1 MQYIMF
7 TYPNCT
13 QCEAL
18 KTYMNANS
26 YKVQEYNLI
35 QKDSKMKI
43 REFLDVLK
51 RDDKGGIVIPT
62 LIVLN
67 DGDIET
73 VLNTRE
79 EFEAWSRSKD

>member
-1 MQYIMF
+1 MQYILF
-7 TYPNCT
+7 TYPNCPK
-13 QCEAL
+13 CDAL
-18 KTYMNANS
+18 KTHLMSNG
-26 YKVQEYNLI
+26 YKSQEYNLT

-51 RDDKGGIVIPT
+51 RDEKGGILIPT

-67 DGDIET
+67 EGDIET

-79 EFEAWSRSKD
+79 EFKAWSRSRD

>member
-1 MQYIMF
+1 MQYILF
-7 TYPNCT
+7 TYPNCS

-18 KTYMNANS
+18 KAYLREND
-26 YKVQEYNLI
+26 YKAQEYNLA
-35 QKDSKMKI
+35 QKESKMKI

-62 LIVLN
+62 LIVLS
-67 DGDIET
+67 DGDIEA
-73 VLNTRE
+73 VMNTRE

>member
-1 MQYIMF
+1 MQYILF
-7 TYPNCT
+7 TYPNCS

-18 KTYMNANS
+18 KAHLQSSGYQS
-26 YKVQEYNLI
+26 QEYNLT

-51 RDDKGGIVIPT
+51 RDEKGGILIPT

-67 DGDIET
+67 DGDIEA

-79 EFEAWSRSKD
+79 EFEVWSRSRA

>member
-1 MQYIMF
+1 MQYILF
-7 TYPNCT
+7 TYPNCS

-18 KTYMNANS
+18 KTHLMSNG
-26 YKVQEYNLI
+26 YKSQEYNLT

-51 RDDKGGIVIPT
+51 RDEKGGILIPT

-67 DGDIET
+67 EGDVET

-79 EFEAWSRSKD
+79 EFEAWSQSRD

>member
-7 TYPNCT
+7 TYPNCP

>member
-1 MQYIMF
+1 MQYILF

-18 KTYMNANS
+18 KGYLS
-26 YKVQEYNLI
+26 EHGYKAQEYNLT
-35 QKDSKMKI
+35 QKESKMKI

-51 RDDKGGIVIPT
+51 RDDKGGIIIPT

-73 VLNTRE
+73 ILNTRE
-79 EFEAWSRSKD
+79 EFQSWSRSKD

>member
-18 KTYMNANS
+18 KTYMNVNS
-26 YKVQEYNLI
+26 YKVQDYNLI
-35 QKDSKMKI
+35 QKDSKIKI

-67 DGDIET
+67 DGDIEA

-79 EFEAWSRSKD
+79 EFEIWSRLKD

>member
-1 MQYIMF
+1 MQYILF
-7 TYPNCT
+7 TYPNCS
-13 QCEAL
+13 QCDAL
-18 KTYMNANS
+18 KTHLNDNG
-26 YKVQEYNLI
+26 YKSQEYNLI

-51 RDDKGGIVIPT
+51 RDDKGGILIPT
-62 LIVLN
+62 MIVLN
-67 DGDIET
+67 DGDVVK

>member
-1 MQYIMF
+1 MAQD
-7 TYPNCT
+7 
-13 QCEAL
+13 
-18 KTYMNANS
+18 
-26 YKVQEYNLI
+26 YNLT

-51 RDDKGGIVIPT
+51 RDDKGGILIPT
-62 LIVLN
+62 LIVLD

-79 EFEAWSRSKD
+79 EFEVWSRSKD

>member
-1 MQYIMF
+1 MQYILF

-18 KTYMNANS
+18 KSHLNGNG
-26 YKVQEYNLI
+26 YKAHEYNLT
-35 QKDSKMKI
+35 QKESKMKI

-51 RDDKGGIVIPT
+51 RDDKGGILIPT
-62 LIVLN
+62 LIVLD

-79 EFEAWSRSKD
+79 EFEAWSKSKD

>member
-1 MQYIMF
+1 MQYILF

-18 KTYMNANS
+18 KAYLS
-26 YKVQEYNLI
+26 EHGYKAQEYNLT
-35 QKDSKMKI
+35 QKESKMKI

-51 RDDKGGIVIPT
+51 RDDKGGIIIPT

-73 VLNTRE
+73 ILNTRE
-79 EFEAWSRSKD
+79 EFQAWSRSKD

>member
-18 KTYMNANS
+18 KTYINANS
-26 YKVQEYNLI
+26 YKVQEYNLT

-67 DGDIET
+67 EGDTEA
-73 VLNTRE
+73 VLNTCE

>member
-7 TYPNCT
+7 TYPNCS

-18 KTYMNANS
+18 KTYMNTNS
-26 YKVQEYNLI
+26 YKVQDYNLI
-35 QKDSKMKI
+35 QKDSKIKI

-67 DGDIET
+67 DGDIEA

>member
-1 MQYIMF
+1 MQYILF
-7 TYPNCT
+7 TYPNCS

-18 KTYMNANS
+18 KAHLNQNG
-26 YKVQEYNLI
+26 YKTQEYSLTL
-35 QKDSKMKI
+35 KESKMKI

-62 LIVLN
+62 LIVLCE
-67 DGDIET
+67 GDVEA

-79 EFEAWSRSKD
+79 EFVVWSRSKD

>member
-18 KTYMNANS
+18 KTYINANS
-26 YKVQEYNLI
+26 YKVQEYNLT

-62 LIVLN
+62 LIIL
-67 DGDIET
+67 DEGDTEA

>member
-1 MQYIMF
+1 
-7 TYPNCT
+7 
-13 QCEAL
+13 
-18 KTYMNANS
+18 MNANS
-26 YKVQEYNLI
+26 YKVQDYNLI
-35 QKDSKMKI
+35 QKDSKIKI

-67 DGDIET
+67 DGDIEA

-79 EFEAWSRSKD
+79 EFEAWSISKD

>member
-1 MQYIMF
+1 
-7 TYPNCT
+7 
-13 QCEAL
+13 
-18 KTYMNANS
+18 MNANS

>member
-1 MQYIMF
+1 
-7 TYPNCT
+7 
-13 QCEAL
+13 
-18 KTYMNANS
+18 MNANS
-26 YKVQEYNLI
+26 YKVQEYNLT

>member
-1 MQYIMF
+1 
-7 TYPNCT
+7 
-13 QCEAL
+13 
-18 KTYMNANS
+18 MNANS
-26 YKVQEYNLI
+26 YKVQDYNLI
-35 QKDSKMKI
+35 QKDSKIKI

-67 DGDIET
+67 DGDIEA